1 MPENAFNRKRERA
14 MSSLSVSSLLLFRCD
29 TADIPAAFAKA
40 DPYVLN
46 GLVARWQVNPW
57 NTVVGDGTA
66 MSVRP
71 E

>member
-1 MPENAFNRKRERA
+1 MPENAFN
-14 MSSLSVSSLLLFRCD
+14 SVRTGDVLVPVGGMLLFRCD

-40 DPYVLN
+40 APYVLN
-46 GLVARWQVNPW
+46 GLVARWQVNPR